1 MRKLWLI
8 ISREYGSRVRKR
20 SFILT
25 TILTPLGF
33 LLLFSISIFASMSAV
48 SKEKTIWVLDEAN
61 LLNQADGALSSSG
74 SLNLVSAP
82 KTSPDSLRKLLLQ
95 TENNPVDALLYIP
108 KTAVQN
114 RENLSN
120 LLSIQL
126 ELYGREPLSGSAQ
139 SILRQRL
146 SRRLIKE
153 RRKLLG
159 INLKDLERAELKGS
173 DLHFNQLNMAGEKET
188 AASAQVYLASFL
200 GGGMMMLIYMVIL
213 IYGNMVM
220 RSVMEEKTSRIVEI
234 VISSVKPFQLMLGK
248 IIGVGAVG
256 LTQFLIWGLS
266 IPTLQLIL
274 SLFVALPAASS
285 SPLPSG
291 SGLEEDQMLMIMDN
305 LEGFSQFNYSYLMS
319 CFLAFFLLGYTLY
332 ASIFA
337 AIGAAM
343 GDDWGEGQSLTI
355 IVTIP
360 VVAAMLIGLQA
371 IENPHGSLVEYASYV
386 PFFAP
391 VIMPARLAFDPPL
404 WQLGLSL
411 GILFL
416 SAIAMIW
423 LSGRIYRIGILLYGK
438 QPSVKQ
444 FFYWMFKF

>member
-48 SKEKTIWVLDEAN
+48 SKEKTVWVVDEAN

-74 SLNLVSAP
+74 SLHLITAP
-82 KTSPDSLRKLLLQ
+82 KASLDSLRNLLAQ
-95 TENNPVDALLYIP
+95 AENNQVDALLHIP

-114 RENLSN
+114 RENLTD
-120 LLSIQL
+120 LLTIQL

-146 SRRLIKE
+146 ARRLIKE
-153 RRKLLG
+153 RRQLLG
-159 INLKDLERAELKGS
+159 INLKDLERADLKGS
-173 DLHFNQLNMAGEKET
+173 DLHFNQLNITGEKET
-188 AASAQVYLASFL
+188 AASQVYLASFL

-256 LTQFLIWGLS
+256 LTQFLIWGLT

-274 SLFVALPAASS
+274 SLFVALPMASS
-285 SPLPSG
+285 SPLPSN
-291 SGLEEDQMLMIMDN
+291 SGLDEDQMLMIMDN
-305 LEGFSQFNYSYLMS
+305 LEGFSQFNYAYLLS

-371 IENPHGSLVEYASYV
+371 IENPNGSLVEYASYI

-404 WQLGLSL
+404 WQLGLSM
-411 GILFL
+411 GILL
-416 SAIAMIW
+416 ISAIAMIW

-438 QPSVKQ
+438 QPSIKQ